1 MTDKEIKEAMLERHF
16 TEHGADLYLEVR
28 NHYPRLYCYYDEYNG
43 NFGMTETE
51 LIHEI
56 EEVKMFLRNHEDYC
70 LIYQNNEIEE
80 EPQKE
85 VVWWLTDNF

>member
-1 MTDKEIKEAMLERHF
+1 MNDLEIRIAMLKRGF
-16 TEHGADLYLEVR
+16 TVKGVDLYLEVR
-28 NHYPRLYCYYDEYNG
+28 NNYPRLYCYYDEYNG

-85 VVWWLTDNF
+85 VVWWLTQNF